1 MSAQSLLIAAITAS
15 DAENQFLRSEN
26 QVLRDQ
32 LDAERSN
39 NHRDWVAINA
49 LREQLDAE
57 RSNNQGYRAAI
68 NSLREQ
74 LAIPPPP
81 ILCVNISKE
90 DDQKRIEKNR
100 KYIKEHEVDCE
111 CGGKTST
118 TPSRRASHE
127 SRKQHTKHIQN
138 KDLLRSAAFNFWKEM
153 TKQDKERDNEKNGEI
168 SKHDKQLKKN
178 KDARNACKIKC
189 ACGGVSYSGKKFEA
203 VRQRHETRDRH
214 KRHVADDISQF
225 SDSIDDLV

>member
-26 QVLRDQ
+26 QALRAQ
-32 LDAERSN
+32 LDAERS
-39 NHRDWVAINA
+39 D
-49 LREQLDAE
+49 
-57 RSNNQGYRAAI
+57 NQGYRAAI
-68 NSLREQ
+68 KSLREQ
-74 LAIPPPP
+74 LEKPV
-81 ILCVNISKE
+81 LCVNIPQE
-90 DDQKRIEKNR
+90 DEQKRIEKNR
-100 KYIKEHEVDCE
+100 KYIKDHEVDCE

-127 SRKQHTKHIQN
+127 TRKQHTKHIQN

-153 TKQDKERDNEKNGEI
+153 TKQDKNGEI

-178 KDARNACKIKC
+178 KDARNACKLKC

-203 VRQRHETRDRH
+203 VRQRHETSDRH